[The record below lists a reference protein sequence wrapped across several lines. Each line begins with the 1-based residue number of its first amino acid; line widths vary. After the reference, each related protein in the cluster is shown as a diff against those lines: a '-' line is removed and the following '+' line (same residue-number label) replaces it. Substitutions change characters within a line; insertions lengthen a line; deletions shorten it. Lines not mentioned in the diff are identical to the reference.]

1 MHTHI
6 AVIDTDNKVVAVV
19 KLGLL
24 FLKRLERAIS
34 EEIGEEVGEVVLPRE
49 TPSPELVR
57 FQVQIE
63 VPFPNG
69 DQIFYLAPTWE
80 Y

>member
-6 AVIDTDNKVVAVV
+6 AVTDADNKVVAVLR
-19 KLGLL
+19 LGLL

-34 EEIGEEVGEVVLPRE
+34 EESGEEVGEIVLPRE
-49 TPSPELVR
+49 TPSPELIR

-63 VPFPNG
+63 VPFPNRN
-69 DQIFYLAPTWE
+69 QIFYLAPTWE